1 MKKIGLCLLCLTLL
15 MGITGCGKEKENNN
29 SKQDEISIQNVE
41 DYYINNYNDKEKN
54 EYIKG
59 YASYV
64 AYNNLTNTSGS
75 FQEYKESYKNSSKNR
90 TYTFKDLNND
100 GIVEFILLGEIPKG
114 ELERL
119 EDTPVIMAYTIDM
132 ETKEI
137 KEFLDWAEYWDNLY
151 YNSAKD
157 IYLSQRLIE
166 NNKNT
171 GYTGYYAVS
180 VSSLKDKEERNR
192 NWGEIYYDNTSE
204 RYVKSTNETT
214 NGLGFLTRYD
224 WEDGNMSKEE
234 YLEYV
239 TDLQEIKLEFKTE
252 GLLYWI
258 DEIDSLDNEVLKK
271 GEEVNNNNNN
281 NNDKNLKC
289 TKKDVDN
296 IVEILLRGEKIRV
309 DSNTDIKISSNE
321 RIQNYN
327 QEYPYATEYTISC
340 GSYSKSVRI
349 SHK

>member
-1 MKKIGLCLLCLTLL
+1 MKKVGLCLLCLTLL
-15 MGITGCGKEKENNN
+15 IGITGCGKEKENSN
-29 SKQDEISIQNVE
+29 SKQDEISIQNIE
-41 DYYINNYNDKEKN
+41 DYYINNYNEKDKN

-90 TYTFKDLNND
+90 TYTFKDINND
-100 GIVEFILLGEIPKG
+100 GIKEFILLGKIPKG

-119 EDTPVIMAYTIDM
+119 EDTPVITAYTIDM

-137 KEFLDWAEYWDNLY
+137 KEFLISDYYDNLY

-157 IYLSQRLIE
+157 IYLSQKVDE
-166 NNKNT
+166 NNKDM
-171 GYTGYYAVS
+171 GYYYVS
-180 VSSLKDKEERNR
+180 TLNQNKEDYTTGEGIHYNNISEKYLKINA
-192 NWGEIYYDNTSE
+192 
-204 RYVKSTNETT
+204 ETGVLKRDDLL
-214 NGLGFLTRYD
+214 N
-224 WEDGNMSKEE
+224 GNMSKEE

-239 TDLQEIKLEFKTE
+239 NDLSEIKLEFKTE
-252 GLLYWI
+252 GLLYWT

-271 GEEVNNNNNN
+271 GDEVNSNNNND
-281 NNDKNLKC
+281 NDKNLKC

-296 IVEILLRGEKIRV
+296 IVEILLRGEKVRV
-309 DSNTDIKISSNE
+309 DSNMDIKINSNE

-340 GSYSKSVRI
+340 GSYSKSVRV

>member
-1 MKKIGLCLLCLTLL
+1 MKKIGLFLLCLTLL

-90 TYTFKDLNND
+90 TYTFKDINKD
-100 GIVEFILLGEIPKG
+100 GIKEFILFGIIPKG
-114 ELERL
+114 EIDGP
-119 EDTPVIMAYTIDM
+119 EDIPSITAYTIDM

-137 KEFLDWAEYWDNLY
+137 KEFLYSDYYDNLY

-157 IYLSQRLIE
+157 IYLSQKIDK
-166 NNKNT
+166 NNKDM
-171 GYTGYYAVS
+171 GYYYVS
-180 VSSLKDKEERNR
+180 TLNKNKDAYTSGEGIHYNNISEKYLKINA
-192 NWGEIYYDNTSE
+192 
-204 RYVKSTNETT
+204 ET
-214 NGLGFLTRYD
+214 GILKRDD
-224 WEDGNMSKEE
+224 WLNGNMSKEE

-271 GEEVNNNNNN
+271 GEIGRAHV
-281 NNDKNLKC
+281 
-289 TKKDVDN
+289 
-296 IVEILLRGEKIRV
+296 
-309 DSNTDIKISSNE
+309 
-321 RIQNYN
+321 
-327 QEYPYATEYTISC
+327 
-340 GSYSKSVRI
+340 
-349 SHK
+349 